1 MQMMCKMNSKGTA
14 NVGITLSGSTVMGLV
29 GIPCGSITQA
39 VAPRVTAVKRELAG
53 RNAGADANRFF
64 AAQKTGRPKVSCLSR
79 PGFWPTPQAER
90 ETLASRYFIDEKS
103 VGRM

>member
-29 GIPCGSITQA
+29 GIPCGISQA
-39 VAPRVTAVKRELAG
+39 VAPRVTAVKRELAWPKCG
-53 RNAGADANRFF
+53 GGCEPALRGTKNR
-64 AAQKTGRPKVSCLSR
+64 TPKVSCFSR